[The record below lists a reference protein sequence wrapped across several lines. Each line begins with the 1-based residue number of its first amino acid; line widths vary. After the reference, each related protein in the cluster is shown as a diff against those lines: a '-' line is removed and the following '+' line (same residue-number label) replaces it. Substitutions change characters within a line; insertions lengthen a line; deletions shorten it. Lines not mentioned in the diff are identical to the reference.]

1 MATNARIKEVAMRKF
16 ILGLM
21 LFFAGFAY
29 GQEYSPGDMLPSE
42 DGVRLELLSVE
53 DVVLVKYTQ
62 IDIEGNVIQEGRYL
76 NGKPHGTWKMYHAN
90 GEVTMM
96 KFKNGKKIA
105 LNTIIDGR
113 KTKVIYEDNK
123 PVVVTTEF

>member
-1 MATNARIKEVAMRKF
+1 MPEIEEATMKKF

-21 LFFAGFAY
+21 LFFAGFVY

-62 IDIEGNVIQEGRYL
+62 LDIEGNVIQEGRYL
-76 NGKPHGTWKMYHAN
+76 NGKPHGTWKMYHVD
-90 GEVTMM
+90 GEVTTM
-96 KFKNGKKIA
+96 KFKNGKRIA

-123 PVVVTTEF
+123 PLVVTTEF